1 MASTTTTSSPT
12 AVASPVPLPTSRPST
27 ARARS
32 SVAAGPAPLACA
44 PSPAHHRAPLPT
56 QPKPI
61 ATAAAAAA
69 AKQPKPEPVPL
80 PRLSVSVPP
89 APDKMNMAAV
99 IAPATPLDGPK
110 ISMTSKE
117 WVIPPRPKPGRKPA
131 TDTPPTK
138 RKAQNRAAQRA
149 FRERRAARVGELEE
163 QLDLFKQ
170 DYDKK
175 EEALKEKIHSLEL
188 DVQSFRSRCMLL
200 ENMLDRERQDRI
212 RVETEAETLRRRQSE
227 HVFRSERVN
236 SAPSPRE
243 QHHRHH
249 SLQQH
254 RQSMSGNNRLPRP
267 ESSRDFSI
275 SQIITPPDSMDSQN
289 GAPLV
294 DTDVTCG
301 NCTTDGRC
309 ACAEEV
315 LAAATSGCGKCGF
328 GTSCQCLEELS
339 PSNLAQPND
348 RKRPSSPS
356 NNGGA
361 AKRTRQESSSRYADQ
376 ELDFTAAFA
385 HRQSQIAASIDVDPP
400 PSEMMMMQ
408 SSSVEGISFKESCGF
423 CKDGTYC
430 ACADAAMA
438 TPAMTPPESQP
449 NVPRQVQTPPP
460 SEGDVAPPQ
469 PFIMEMTADGAV
481 KLPPRKP
488 KTGQLNQATK
498 PSGGGCGAGA
508 PGTCAQCQADPK
520 SGLFCRLMN
529 AKFGK
534 EQGGCCGG
542 KGAGGGCCKSKPA
555 AAAATSNG
563 GGKKEGERI
572 TLPSLPSLGLSC
584 AEAYQTLAS
593 HRNFSEAAN
602 DINSWL
608 PKLKATSRTTSSSSR
623 QSSRGRNAIEVEA
636 ASIMSVLKEFDIRFG
651 REC

>member
-1 MASTTTTSSPT
+1 MASTTTSSPT
-12 AVASPVPLPTSRPST
+12 TLTSPVPLPTSRPST

-32 SVAAGPAPLACA
+32 SVAGPAPLACA
-44 PSPAHHRAPLPT
+44 PPAAKHHHQRAPLPT
-56 QPKPI
+56 QPNKPV
-61 ATAAAAAA
+61 AVTAAATPAAT
-69 AKQPKPEPVPL
+69 KQPKPEPVPL

-89 APDKMNMAAV
+89 APDKMTMAAV
-99 IAPATPLDGPK
+99 IAPAHPMEGPK

-163 QLDLFKQ
+163 QLDQYKL
-170 DYDKK
+170 DWDKK
-175 EEALKEKIHSLEL
+175 ESDLKDKVHSLEL

-236 SAPSPRE
+236 SAPSPHE

-249 SLQQH
+249 SMQQQH
-254 RQSMSGNNRLPRP
+254 RQSMSSNNRLPRP
-267 ESSRDFSI
+267 ETSRDFSI

-289 GAPLV
+289 AAPLA
-294 DTDVTCG
+294 DTDMTCG
-301 NCTTDGRC
+301 GCTTDGRC

-315 LAAATSGCGKCGF
+315 LATATSGCGKCGF

-339 PSNLAQPND
+339 PSKPPTND
-348 RKRPSSPS
+348 LKRPSSPS
-356 NNGGA
+356 NHGA
-361 AKRTRQESSSRYADQ
+361 AGKRMRQESRADQ
-376 ELDFTAAFA
+376 EMDFTTAFA
-385 HRQSQIAASIDVDPP
+385 RRQSQIVASLDADPP
-400 PSEMMMMQ
+400 PSDMMMMP
-408 SSSVEGISFKESCGF
+408 SSSVDGISFKESCGF

-449 NVPRQVQTPPP
+449 NIPRQVQTPPP
-460 SEGDVAPPQ
+460 SETDVAAPQ

-488 KTGQLNQATK
+488 KIGQAAK
-498 PSGGGCGAGA
+498 PVGCGAGA

-555 AAAATSNG
+555 NTSAAAS
-563 GGKKEGERI
+563 KKDEERI

-593 HRNFSEAAN
+593 HRNFSEAAD

-608 PKLKATSRTTSSSSR
+608 PKLKATSRTSTSR

>member
-1 MASTTTTSSPT
+1 MASTAASSPSI
-12 AVASPVPLPTSRPST
+12 VASPVPLPTSRPTT

-32 SVAAGPAPLACA
+32 SVSVPAPLACA
-44 PSPAHHRAPLPT
+44 PPAQHQQHQQHHRAPLPT
-56 QPKPI
+56 QPKSTS
-61 ATAAAAAA
+61 ATAAI
-69 AKQPKPEPVPL
+69 KQVKPEPVPL

-89 APDKMNMAAV
+89 APDKMTMAAV
-99 IAPATPLDGPK
+99 VAPGTPMEGPK

-163 QLDLFKQ
+163 QLDIYKQ
-170 DYDKK
+170 EYDKK
-175 EEALKEKIHSLEL
+175 EADLKEKVHSLEL

-227 HVFRSERVN
+227 QAFRNERMSN
-236 SAPSPRE
+236 APSPRE
-243 QHHRHH
+243 HHHRH

-254 RQSMSGNNRLPRP
+254 RQSMSSNNRLPHP
-267 ESSRDFSI
+267 ETSRDFSI
-275 SQIITPPDSMDSQN
+275 SQIITPPDSMDAQN
-289 GAPLV
+289 AAPLP
-294 DTDVTCG
+294 DTDITCG
-301 NCTTDGRC
+301 NCTTEGRC
-309 ACAEEV
+309 ACVEEV
-315 LAAATSGCGKCGF
+315 LATATSGCGKCGF
-328 GTSCQCLEELS
+328 GTSCQCLEDLS
-339 PSNLAQPND
+339 PTKPQTNEL
-348 RKRPSSPS
+348 KRPSSPS
-356 NNGGA
+356 NHGGA
-361 AKRTRQESSSRYADQ
+361 GKRMRQEPSGRFNDQ
-376 ELDFTAAFA
+376 EMDFTEAFA
-385 HRQSQIAASIDVDPP
+385 RRQSQIVASINADPP

-408 SSSVEGISFKESCGF
+408 SSSMDDISFKDSCGF

-460 SEGDVAPPQ
+460 SETDVVPPQ

-488 KTGQLNQATK
+488 KIGQAAK
-498 PSGGGCGAGA
+498 PSGGGCGSGA

-542 KGAGGGCCKSKPA
+542 KGPGGGCCKSKPA
-555 AAAATSNG
+555 NTSNASSSSS
-563 GGKKEGERI
+563 KKEEERI

-602 DINSWL
+602 DIGSWL
-608 PKLKATSRTTSSSSR
+608 PKLKATSRTSPSSR

>member
-1 MASTTTTSSPT
+1 MANTAASSPSS
-12 AVASPVPLPTSRPST
+12 VASPVPLPTSRPSI

-32 SVAAGPAPLACA
+32 SAAGPAPLACA
-44 PSPAHHRAPLPT
+44 PPAYQRAPLPT

-61 ATAAAAAA
+61 ATTAAA

-89 APDKMNMAAV
+89 APDKMTMAAV
-99 IAPATPLDGPK
+99 VSPGTPMEGPK

-149 FRERRAARVGELEE
+149 FRERRAARVGELED
-163 QLDLFKQ
+163 QLDQYKAEW
-170 DYDKK
+170 DKK
-175 EEALKEKIHSLEL
+175 ESDLKDKVHSLEL

-212 RVETEAETLRRRQSE
+212 RVETEAETLRRRQTE
-227 HVFRSERVN
+227 HVFRNERIN
-236 SAPSPRE
+236 SAPSAHE
-243 QHHRHH
+243 QHHRH
-249 SLQQH
+249 SMQQH
-254 RQSMSGNNRLPRP
+254 RQSMSSNNRLPHP
-267 ESSRDFSI
+267 ETSRDFSI
-275 SQIITPPDSMDSQN
+275 SQIITPPDSMDSQSA
-289 GAPLV
+289 APLA
-294 DTDVTCG
+294 DTDMTCG

-315 LAAATSGCGKCGF
+315 LATATSGCGKCGF
-328 GTSCQCLEELS
+328 GTSCQCLEEIGS
-339 PSNLAQPND
+339 STTQTND
-348 RKRPSSPS
+348 LKRPSSPS

-361 AKRTRQESSSRYADQ
+361 GKRMRQELPGRPADQ
-376 ELDFTAAFA
+376 EMDFTAAFA
-385 HRQSQIAASIDVDPP
+385 RRQSQIVASMAADPP

-408 SSSVEGISFKESCGF
+408 SSSMDGISFKESCGF

-449 NVPRQVQTPPP
+449 NIPRQVQTPPP
-460 SEGDVAPPQ
+460 SETDVAPPQ

-488 KTGQLNQATK
+488 KAGQTVQAAK

-542 KGAGGGCCKSKPA
+542 KGGAGGGCCKSKPA
-555 AAAATSNG
+555 ANTSNG
-563 GGKKEGERI
+563 PSSSSSKREEEKI

-608 PKLKATSRTTSSSSR
+608 PKLKATSRTSPSSR

>member
-1 MASTTTTSSPT
+1 MASTAASSPSS
-12 AVASPVPLPTSRPST
+12 VASPVPLPTSRPST
-27 ARARS
+27 AKARS
-32 SVAAGPAPLACA
+32 FASGPAPLACA
-44 PSPAHHRAPLPT
+44 PSAQHQRAPLPT
-56 QPKPI
+56 HPKPI
-61 ATAAAAAA
+61 AVTAAT
-69 AKQPKPEPVPL
+69 KQPKPEPVPL

-89 APDKMNMAAV
+89 APDKMAMAAV
-99 IAPATPLDGPK
+99 VASGTPMEGPK

-163 QLDLFKQ
+163 QLDQYRAEF
-170 DYDKK
+170 DKK
-175 EEALKEKIHSLEL
+175 EADLKEKVHSLEL

-200 ENMLDRERQDRI
+200 ENMLDKERQDRI

-227 HVFRSERVN
+227 HVFRSERMN
-236 SAPSPRE
+236 SAPSPHE
-243 QHHRHH
+243 QQQHRH
-249 SLQQH
+249 SMQQH
-254 RQSMSGNNRLPRP
+254 RQSMSNNHRLPHP
-267 ESSRDFSI
+267 ETSRDFSI

-289 GAPLV
+289 AAPLA
-294 DTDVTCG
+294 DTDMTCG
-301 NCTTDGRC
+301 NCTTEGRC

-315 LAAATSGCGKCGF
+315 LATATAGCGKCGF
-328 GTSCQCLEELS
+328 GTTCQCLEDIGS
-339 PSNLAQPND
+339 STTQTND
-348 RKRPSSPS
+348 MKRPSSPS
-356 NNGGA
+356 NHGA
-361 AKRTRQESSSRYADQ
+361 AGKRMRQESSTRPADQ
-376 ELDFTAAFA
+376 EMDFTAAFA
-385 HRQSQIAASIDVDPP
+385 RRQSQIVASMIPDPP

-408 SSSVEGISFKESCGF
+408 SSSMEGISFKESCGF

-438 TPAMTPPESQP
+438 TPAMTPPDSQH

-460 SEGDVAPPQ
+460 SETDVAPPQ

-488 KTGQLNQATK
+488 KAGQAAK
-498 PSGGGCGAGA
+498 PSGGGGCGAGA

-542 KGAGGGCCKSKPA
+542 KGGAGGCCKSKPA
-555 AAAATSNG
+555 ANTSNG
-563 GGKKEGERI
+563 SSSSSSSNKREEEKI

-608 PKLKATSRTTSSSSR
+608 PKLKATSRQSSSR
-623 QSSRGRNAIEVEA
+623 QSSRGGRNAIEVEA

>member
-1 MASTTTTSSPT
+1 MPAAGTSSPSS
-12 AVASPVPLPTSRPST
+12 AASPVPLPTSRPST
-27 ARARS
+27 ARPKS
-32 SVAAGPAPLACA
+32 SSTGPALACA
-44 PSPAHHRAPLPT
+44 PAQQQQRAPLPT
-56 QPKPI
+56 HPKP
-61 ATAAAAAA
+61 AAAAAGA
-69 AKQPKPEPVPL
+69 AKHQIKPEPVPL
-80 PRLSVSVPP
+80 ARLSVSVPP
-89 APDKMNMAAV
+89 APDKMTMAAV
-99 IAPATPLDGPK
+99 VAPGTPMEGPK

-163 QLDLFKQ
+163 QLDQYKAE
-170 DYDKK
+170 YDKK
-175 EEALKEKIHSLEL
+175 EADLKEKVHSLEL

-200 ENMLDRERQDRI
+200 ENMLERERQDRI

-227 HVFRSERVN
+227 HAFRSERMS
-236 SAPSPRE
+236 SAPSGRE
-243 QHHRHH
+243 QHRHH
-249 SLQQH
+249 SMQH
-254 RQSMSGNNRLPRP
+254 RQSMSSNNRLPHP
-267 ESSRDFSI
+267 ETSRDFSI
-275 SQIITPPDSMDSQN
+275 SQIITPPDSMNSQN
-289 GAPLV
+289 TGGLA
-294 DTDVTCG
+294 DADMTCG
-301 NCTTDGRC
+301 NCSSDRC
-309 ACAEEV
+309 VCAEEV
-315 LAAATSGCGKCGF
+315 LATATDGCGKCGF
-328 GTSCQCLEELS
+328 GTSCQCLEDMS
-339 PSNLAQPND
+339 PSTNIGGQ
-348 RKRPSSPS
+348 KRASSPS
-356 NNGGA
+356 NA
-361 AKRTRQESSSRYADQ
+361 ASAGKRARQDSIRPDQ
-376 ELDFTAAFA
+376 EMDFTAAFSR
-385 HRQSQIAASIDVDPP
+385 RQSQIAGSMNTDPP

-408 SSSVEGISFKESCGF
+408 SSSMDDMSFKESCGF

-438 TPAMTPPESQP
+438 TPAMTPPETQP
-449 NVPRQVQTPPP
+449 PVPRQVQTPPP
-460 SEGDVAPPQ
+460 SETDVVPPQ

-488 KTGQLNQATK
+488 KTGQPAAAK
-498 PSGGGCGAGA
+498 PPGGGCGAGA

-534 EQGGCCGG
+534 DQSGGGCCGG
-542 KGAGGGCCKSKPA
+542 KGAGGGCCKSKPSA
-555 AAAATSNG
+555 TTGGTSKPTSNR
-563 GGKKEGERI
+563 KEEEKI

-608 PKLKATSRTTSSSSR
+608 PKLKTTTRASSSPSSR
-623 QSSRGRNAIEVEA
+623 QTSRGRMPIEVEA